1 MVDMNLKDYI
11 KIGYRNYKFDIWP
24 DSFASTEDAEGEFF
38 AKEGKIGIKGSTIGS
53 AHGANTV
60 LHEVLHAISY
70 QYAISD
76 VIKEHK
82 EEKIVNTFANGLMTV
97 FVDNPWLLDYFKSKV
112 EVEHHIHKSNS
123 DNKNM
128 REKCPHN

>member
-24 DSFASTEDAEGEFF
+24 VSFASTEDAEGEFF
-38 AKEGKIGIKGSTIGS
+38 SKEGKIGIKGSTINS

-76 VIKEHK
+76 TLKEYK
-82 EEKIVNTFANGLMTV
+82 EEKIVNTFANGLMSV

-112 EVEHHIHKSNS
+112 EVEHYTHQANS
-123 DNKNM
+123 EN
-128 REKCPHN
+128 EKMVTK

>member
-1 MVDMNLKDYI
+1 MNLKDYI

-38 AKEGKIGIKGSTIGS
+38 SKEGKIGIKGSTINS

-76 VIKEHK
+76 TLKEHK

-97 FVDNPWLLDYFKSKV
+97 FVDNPGLLDYIKSKV
-112 EVEHHIHKSNS
+112 EVEHYVHKVNS
-123 DNKNM
+123 
-128 REKCPHN
+128 EKKDGPQG

>member
-38 AKEGKIGIKGSTIGS
+38 AKEGKIGIKGSTIDS

-70 QYAISD
+70 QYAITNILEKD
-76 VIKEHK
+76 K
-82 EEKIVNTFANGLMTV
+82 EEKFVNAFANGLMAV

-123 DNKNM
+123 DNKKM
-128 REKCPHN
+128 SEKCPHN

>member
-38 AKEGKIGIKGSTIGS
+38 SKEGKIGIKGSTIGS

-60 LHEVLHAISY
+60 LHAISY

-76 VIKEHK
+76 TLKEHK
-82 EEKIVNTFANGLMTV
+82 EEKIGNTFANGLMTV
-97 FVDNPWLLDYFKSKV
+97 FVDNPWLLDYIKSKV
-112 EVEHHIHKSNS
+112 EVEHYVHKVNS
-123 DNKNM
+123 
-128 REKCPHN
+128 EKKDGPQG

>member
-38 AKEGKIGIKGSTIGS
+38 SKEGKIGIKGSTINS

-76 VIKEHK
+76 TLKEHK
-82 EEKIVNTFANGLMTV
+82 EEKIVNTFANGLMSV
-97 FVDNPWLLDYFKSKV
+97 FVDNPWLLDYF
-112 EVEHHIHKSNS
+112 
-123 DNKNM
+123 
-128 REKCPHN
+128 

>member
-1 MVDMNLKDYI
+1 MVDMNLKEYI

-38 AKEGKIGIKGSTIGS
+38 SKEGKIGIKGSTINS

-76 VIKEHK
+76 TLKEHK

-97 FVDNPWLLDYFKSKV
+97 FVDNPWLLDYFKDKV
-112 EVEHHIHKSNS
+112 EVEHYTHKVNS
-123 DNKNM
+123 ESKDG
-128 REKCPHN
+128 PQG

>member
-38 AKEGKIGIKGSTIGS
+38 SKEGKIGIKGSTINS

-60 LHEVLHAISY
+60 LHEVLPAISY

-76 VIKEHK
+76 TLKEHK

-97 FVDNPWLLDYFKSKV
+97 FVDNPWLLDYIKSKV
-112 EVEHHIHKSNS
+112 EVEHYVHKVNS
-123 DNKNM
+123 
-128 REKCPHN
+128 EKKDGPQG

>member
-1 MVDMNLKDYI
+1 MDLKEYI
-11 KIGYRNYKFDIWP
+11 KIGYRNYKIDVWP

-70 QYAISD
+70 QYAITNILEKD
-76 VIKEHK
+76 K

-123 DNKNM
+123 DNKKM
-128 REKCPHN
+128 SEKCPHN

>member
-38 AKEGKIGIKGSTIGS
+38 AKEGKIGIKGSTINS

-82 EEKIVNTFANGLMTV
+82 EEKIVNTFANGLMAV
-97 FVDNPWLLDYFKSKV
+97 FVDNPWLLDYFKEKV
-112 EVEHHIHKSNS
+112 EAEHYTHKVNS
-123 DNKNM
+123 ETKTTHQS
-128 REKCPHN
+128 KI

>member
-38 AKEGKIGIKGSTIGS
+38 AKEGKIGIKGSTINS

-60 LHEVLHAISY
+60 LHEVLNAISY

-76 VIKEHK
+76 TLKEHK

-97 FVDNPWLLDYFKSKV
+97 FVDNPWLLDYFKDKV
-112 EVEHHIHKSNS
+112 EVEHYTHKVNS
-123 DNKNM
+123 DNK
-128 REKCPHN
+128 KIHQSKI